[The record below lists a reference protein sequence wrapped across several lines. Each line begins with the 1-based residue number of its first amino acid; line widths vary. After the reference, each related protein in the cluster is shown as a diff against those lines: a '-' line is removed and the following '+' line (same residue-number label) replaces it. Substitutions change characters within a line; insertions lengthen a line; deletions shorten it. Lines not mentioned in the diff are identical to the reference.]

1 MLRVRLLG
9 ALALEFDGAPLAA
22 PRAAAARALLA
33 YLALNPGPQPRG
45 ELAGRFWPDVL
56 DESARQSLRNA
67 LWVLRRDLGPA
78 GDAIEAGGDG
88 LALAEGVDVDARELD
103 AALDRGDVAAAAEL
117 AERGELLR
125 GFEDEWALAAR
136 DERRDRLGAA
146 LAARAGSATE
156 PSAAIEWSLRRA
168 RLDPLSE
175 GAVRGLMSAF
185 AAAGD
190 RAAALAA
197 YERFSERLRRELRV
211 APSRET
217 RELAAGLRD
226 DAPVEPPESL
236 SGDGLRA
243 TVRTALVALPRPLP
257 LVGRSGELA
266 ALVGEWA
273 AARTGSGGVVV
284 LDGEAGIGKSRL
296 VAELAAH
303 AVRDGARVAL
313 GAGIELEAAAPL
325 APWAELLDTLVDGRG
340 SEIPE
345 DARWRADL
353 ARLVPRLGLRGRG
366 PPEEFD
372 RVRLYEAVVSAVAD
386 ATADAPLLL
395 VLEDAHLADGAS
407 LALLAHLGRRLH
419 NLASLLIIT
428 RRPVATGALDAAEEH
443 LAGAGVLRTRL
454 LLAPLHDHD
463 ASDLVRAANADLDPD
478 AVRRTVSA
486 ADGNPLLVVESARAL
501 GRGHDGPPPSL
512 MAAVRSLLR
521 GLPTD
526 ARGVADLLAVAG
538 RALEPAELD
547 ALPVPAPA
555 LAAADGVARGLL
567 EGGDGPLGYRH
578 ALMREAAYAAL
589 EPPRR
594 RLLHERVA
602 DALISAGERHPAEV
616 ARHLRHAGRHERAVG
631 HLARA
636 ARAAR
641 DLAALTEARAFA
653 LEAVDLRP
661 GDPDLWLLLAHIEA
675 LRGRREAMF
684 EASETG
690 LAQIPPDD
698 RRARGLALL
707 ERGIWLSSAIC
718 WPAEALVDLHEARR
732 LLEGEAGLDHDRGRL
747 LAASAWAEAAA
758 GDPTRVDELLAGASA
773 LAATQDV
780 WLHIVDARI
789 NALIRQDRAP
799 EALALADDVEAA
811 VGRGG
816 GALSL
821 GNTLW
826 LELSAVAAF
835 VGEHERALEF
845 VERFL
850 AVSGGLLS
858 KRIEGLAAKAYVLV
872 RLGRP
877 DAAVAAAEEMVELAD
892 ELGAA
897 ELPGIARHDLGFV
910 LCEVGEHA
918 RGVEL
923 LDAVLAED
931 GKINAAGARLR
942 RAESLV
948 SLGRLEEAAGEL
960 RATVLTPLRPA
971 DQPETLVPR
980 LARVQALLARA
991 RGDHEQARRFYDEAA
1006 AGWRGLGGLDRRDA
1020 YMSNL
1025 VDLGRPP
1032 VAGLTEPAR
1041 ELERVLCER
1050 EELEACRALTT
1061 PR

>member
-9 ALALEFDGAPLAA
+9 ALALEFDGDPLAA
-22 PRAAAARALLA
+22 PRAGGARALLA

-45 ELAGRFWPDVL
+45 ELASRFWPDVL

-67 LWVLRRDLGPA
+67 LWALRRDLGPA
-78 GDAIEAGGDG
+78 GDVIAATGDS
-88 LALAEGVDVDARELD
+88 LALVDGVQVDARELD

-136 DERRDRLGAA
+136 EERRDRLGAA
-146 LAARAGSATE
+146 LASCAASASE
-156 PSAAIEWSLRRA
+156 PLLALAWCRRRA
-168 RLDPLSE
+168 RLEPLSE
-175 GAVRGLMSAF
+175 DAVRGLMSAL

-226 DAPVEPPESL
+226 EEPVEPRQEPPDRRIGGTE
-236 SGDGLRA
+236 
-243 TVRTALVALPRPLP
+243 RTGLVALPRPLP
-257 LVGRSGELA
+257 LLGRSSELA

-273 AARTGSGGVVV
+273 AARAGSGGVVV
-284 LDGEAGIGKSRL
+284 LEGEAGIGKSRL
-296 VAELAAH
+296 AAELAAH

-325 APWAELLDTLVDGRG
+325 APWAELLDTLLDARSSGFRD
-340 SEIPE
+340 

-353 ARLVPRLGLRGRG
+353 ARLVPRLGLRGRD

-372 RVRLYEAVVSAVAD
+372 RVRLYEAVVSAVAE
-386 ATADAPLLL
+386 AAADAPLLL

-419 NLASLLIIT
+419 NLASLLIVT
-428 RRPVATGALDAAEEH
+428 RRPVAREPLDAAEEH
-443 LAGAGVLRTRL
+443 LAGAGVLRTRIV
-454 LLAPLHDHD
+454 LAPLHDPD
-463 ASDLVRAANADLDPD
+463 ASALVRAANAALDPE

-486 ADGNPLLVVESARAL
+486 ADGNPLLAVESARAL
-501 GRGHDGPPPSL
+501 GRGHEGPPPSL

-521 GLPTD
+521 GLATD

-538 RALEPAELD
+538 RALEPVELD

-555 LAAADGVARGLL
+555 LAAADGVACGLL
-567 EGGDGPLGYRH
+567 EGGEGPLGYRH

-602 DALISAGERHPAEV
+602 DALIGAGERHPAEV
-616 ARHLRHAGRHERAVG
+616 ARHLRRAGRHDRAVD

-641 DLAALTEARAFA
+641 DLAALTEARAFVLEA
-653 LEAVDLRP
+653 LELRS
-661 GDPDLWLLLAHIEA
+661 GDPELWLLLAHIEA

-684 EASETG
+684 EASENG
-690 LAQIPPDD
+690 LARLAPDD
-698 RRARGLALL
+698 SRARGLALL
-707 ERGIWLSSAIC
+707 ERGVWLSSAIC
-718 WPAEALVDLHEARR
+718 WPAEALADLHEARR
-732 LLEGEAGLDHDRGRL
+732 LLDGEPGLEHDRGRL
-747 LAASAWAEAAA
+747 LAASAWAEAVA
-758 GDPTRVDELLAGASA
+758 GDPARVEELLAGASA
-773 LAATQDV
+773 LARTQDV

-816 GALSL
+816 GTLSL

-826 LELSAVAAF
+826 LELSSVAAY

-845 VERFL
+845 IERFL
-850 AVSGGLLS
+850 EVSGGLLS
-858 KRIEGLAAKAYVLV
+858 KRVEGLAAKAYVLV

-877 DAAVAAAEEMVELAD
+877 EAAVAAAEEMVELAD

-897 ELPGIARHDLGFV
+897 ELPSIARHDLGFV

-923 LDAVLAED
+923 LDAVLVED
-931 GKINAAGARLR
+931 GKLNAAAARLR
-942 RAESLV
+942 RAESLI
-948 SLGRLEEAAGEL
+948 SLGRLDEAAAEL
-960 RATVLTPLRPA
+960 RAIVLTPLRPA

-991 RGDHEQARRFYDEAA
+991 RHDDEQALRYFDEAA

-1041 ELERVLCER
+1041 ELERVLAER
-1050 EELEACRALTT
+1050 KELLACRALTT
-1061 PR
+1061 RQ